1 MQDKEL
7 STEELIAQDVGA
19 RLPEGLMAHVIA
31 GLALLWSLFQLWIAS
46 PLPFIFRV
54 GVLNDTETRAIH
66 LAFALLLAFLAYPA
80 FKRSP
85 RNRVPLVDIA
95 LGLVAAASAAY
106 LYIFYQQLALR
117 PGSLTTADLVTACI
131 GIPLLLEATRRAL
144 GPPLAIIALV
154 FLVYS
159 LAGPYM
165 PGFLAHRGVSFTAL
179 ANHQW
184 ITTEG
189 VFGIALGVST
199 SFVFLFV
206 LFGALLERAGAGHY
220 FIQLAFSMLG
230 HMRGGPAKAAV
241 VSSALTGM
249 ISGSSI
255 ANVVTTGTFT
265 IPMMKKVGF
274 SKEKAGAV
282 EVASSVN
289 GQIMPPVM
297 GAAAFLMVEYVGI
310 PYVEIIKHAFLP
322 ATISYI
328 ALLYIVHLEALKQGM
343 QPIGNHQPKPWL
355 RRLTGFA
362 FGAALVSGL
371 SLAVYYGLGW
381 LKPALGDYV
390 LPGISVL
397 LAAAYFGLLKV
408 AASNPPLPAEDPN
421 KPLTELP
428 QTRSVLLS
436 GLHFLLPVVVLVWCL
451 MVERLSPGLSA
462 FWGSVMLVI
471 ILLTQRPL
479 LSWLRADQGAT
490 HGGFVDGVVDLRE
503 GLISGAR
510 NMIGIG
516 IATAAAGVIVGAV
529 SQTGVGLVLADVVEV
544 LSMGNLMLMLLFT
557 AVFSL
562 ILGMGLPTTANYIV
576 VSSLM
581 APVVVALG
589 QQNGLIVPLIAV
601 HLFVFYFGIMADVT
615 PPVGLAS
622 FAAAA
627 VSKGDPIK
635 TGITAFYYSLRT
647 AALPFLFIFNT
658 DLLLIDVGF
667 WHGVLIFLVATG
679 AMLIFAAGTQGYFL
693 VRSRWYEGVLLLL
706 VAFTLFRPGFWM
718 DIVHDPYRDIPPAQL
733 AQALGS
739 VDENSQLQL
748 RIRGEDAVGDARE
761 FALLLPVPSGA
772 SGEERLEKLG
782 LMTYEEGGKVLVDS
796 VTFGSPAAEAGLEFD
811 QEILVV
817 RAPTDRWAKEW
828 MWLPGLLVFG
838 LVVWL
843 QRRRA
848 RKQTPGSDNPAQRPQ
863 PSH

>member
-1 MQDKEL
+1 MQDKQL

-19 RLPEGLMAHVIA
+19 RLPLGIMGGCITT
-31 GLALLWSLFQLWIAS
+31 LALAWSLFQLWIAS
-46 PLPFIFRV
+46 PLPFMLGF

-66 LAFALLLAFLAYPA
+66 LTFALLLAYLVFPA
-80 FKRSP
+80 FRRSP
-85 RNRVPLVDIA
+85 RDRVPLGDLA
-95 LGLVAAASAAY
+95 LGLVAAGAASY
-106 LYIFYQQLALR
+106 LFVMYQALAQR
-117 PGSLTTADLVTACI
+117 PGNLTTADLVTACI
-131 GIPLLLEATRRAL
+131 GIPLLLEAARRAL
-144 GPPLAIIALV
+144 GPALAVIALV
-154 FLVYS
+154 FLAYS
-159 LAGPYM
+159 LAGPWM
-165 PGFLAHRGVSFTAL
+165 PGLLAHRGVSFTAL

-220 FIQLAFSMLG
+220 FIQLAFSLLG
-230 HMRGGPAKAAV
+230 HLRGGPAKAAV
-241 VSSALTGM
+241 VASGLTGL

-274 SKEKAGAV
+274 SAEKAGAV

-328 ALLYIVHLEALKQGM
+328 ALLYIVHLEALKLGM
-343 QPIGNHQPKPWL
+343 QPIGDHQPKPWL

-362 FGAALVSGL
+362 FGAALISGL
-371 SLAVYYGLGW
+371 SMAVYYGLGW
-381 LKPALGDYV
+381 LKPALGDYA
-390 LPGISVL
+390 LPGIALL
-397 LAAAYFGLLKV
+397 LAATYLGLLKI
-408 AASNPPLPAEDPN
+408 AASNEPLAAEDPD

-428 QTRSVLLS
+428 HTRTVLLS

-462 FWGSVMLVI
+462 FWGTVMLVI

-479 LSWLRADQGAT
+479 LNWLRS
-490 HGGFVDGVVDLRE
+490 DGRHDYGSLQDGLIDLRE
-503 GLISGAR
+503 GLVAGAR

-516 IATAAAGVIVGAV
+516 IATATAGIIVGAV
-529 SQTGVGLVLADVVEV
+529 SQTGVGLVLADLVEM
-544 LSMGNLMLMLLFT
+544 LSMGNLLLMLLLT
-557 AVFSL
+557 ALLSL

-576 VSSLM
+576 VSSLL
-581 APVVVALG
+581 APVVVTLG

-658 DLLLIDVGF
+658 DLLLIDVDF
-667 WHGVLIFLVATG
+667 AHGVLIFMVATV
-679 AMLIFAAGTQGYFL
+679 AMLIFAAATQGHFL
-693 VRSRWYEGVLLLL
+693 VKSRWYESVLLLL

-718 DIVHDPYRDIPPAQL
+718 DMLHDPYRETPPAQL
-733 AQALGS
+733 AQTLGEVEAES
-739 VDENSQLQL
+739 TLRL
-748 RIRGEDAVGDARE
+748 RIQGEDAVGKLRQSTVLLAVPAGEDGEAR
-761 FALLLPVPSGA
+761 LA
-772 SGEERLEKLG
+772 SLG
-782 LMTYEEGGKVLVDS
+782 LALYEQDGKTLIDS
-796 VTFGSPAAEAGLEFD
+796 VTFGSPAAAAGMEFD

-817 RAPTDRWAKEW
+817 KAPTERWRKEL
-828 MWLPGLLVFG
+828 MWLPGFLLFA
-838 LVVWL
+838 LIVWL
-843 QRRRA
+843 QRRRVVRA
-848 RKQTPGSDNPAQRPQ
+848 
-863 PSH
+863 